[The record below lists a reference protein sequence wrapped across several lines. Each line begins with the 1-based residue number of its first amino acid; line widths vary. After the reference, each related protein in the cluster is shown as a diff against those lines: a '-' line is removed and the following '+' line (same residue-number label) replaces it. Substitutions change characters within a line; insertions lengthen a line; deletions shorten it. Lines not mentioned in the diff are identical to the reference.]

1 MKNNII
7 LCDFRRTERRKRME
21 EIPIEIQ
28 ALAYEQ
34 EIDLTNLIESNKFF
48 MQKKPLQLQN
58 EYADLCEEEQLWGEC
73 KYWK

>member
-1 MKNNII
+1 MI
-7 LCDFRRTERRKRME
+7 LGEQKEEKRME

-58 EYADLCEEEQLWGEC
+58 E
-73 KYWK
+73 